1 MWRSDGTG
9 QGTSIVSHL
18 FSSTTSGGFANVD
31 GSEMALVRGSLLF
44 QVFGGEPF
52 RSRFFYSD
60 GTSDGTAWI
69 EPESVD
75 ELRGANAVV
84 FSNRLVYR
92 AEPSVLA
99 RANSIV
105 FDLPLPPPRLFA
117 TSQAITPRPK
127 ITWTPPGIDLS
138 YEVWLNNKSTNTARI
153 INQSVPGPSFTPSV
167 DLGIGNYT
175 LWARSIW
182 SSDTEPSAWSQPQN
196 FQIRTPV
203 TGLRTQQDAA
213 SGRTGISWAPLIGAA
228 RYDVWIDRVDVP
240 QSQVYR
246 NSNVTNTSVV
256 PSLSNG
262 RYRVWV
268 RGIAADGMVAEW
280 SVATAIDAVQTPA
293 VTSAA
298 ATFDRSPTIAWTSV
312 AGASSYEVWVNDN
325 LTNRKV
331 LQTSGIT
338 GTSYTLPE
346 LPASSYRVWVRSGA
360 AAVWSAPYD
369 VDTRG
374 RASLIGPA
382 TNPGTNIPTFSWG
395 LVEGATRYELWVDRV
410 GGQQKIVY
418 QPQLTDLSFSPSTPM
433 AKGTYRAWVRAF
445 SSNQAGLWSVYREFT
460 IASIESNK
468 PIELPSTSLDA
479 WFCGIDT
486 EDCLDVLDDP
496 LQLRDRFDEEEPSRP
511 RHHNDRFLSVSRH
524 AVSRSDEED
533 DLADALMSMDA
544 SSAFLAD
551 ALEHI
556 AESLQLESAEIPF

>member
-1 MWRSDGTG
+1 MD
-9 QGTSIVSHL
+9 I
-18 FSSTTSGGFANVD
+18 
-31 GSEMALVRGSLLF
+31 
-44 QVFGGEPF
+44 
-52 RSRFFYSD
+52 
-60 GTSDGTAWI
+60 
-69 EPESVD
+69 
-75 ELRGANAVV
+75 
-84 FSNRLVYR
+84 
-92 AEPSVLA
+92 
-99 RANSIV
+99 
-105 FDLPLPPPRLFA
+105 
-117 TSQAITPRPK
+117 
-127 ITWTPPGIDLS
+127 
-138 YEVWLNNKSTNTARI
+138 
-153 INQSVPGPSFTPSV
+153 
-167 DLGIGNYT
+167 
-175 LWARSIW
+175 
-182 SSDTEPSAWSQPQN
+182 
-196 FQIRTPV
+196 
-203 TGLRTQQDAA
+203 
-213 SGRTGISWAPLIGAA
+213 
-228 RYDVWIDRVDVP
+228 
-240 QSQVYR
+240 
-246 NSNVTNTSVV
+246 
-256 PSLSNG
+256 
-262 RYRVWV
+262 
-268 RGIAADGMVAEW
+268 
-280 SVATAIDAVQTPA
+280 
-293 VTSAA
+293 
-298 ATFDRSPTIAWTSV
+298 V

-418 QPQLTDLSFSPSTPM
+418 QTQLTDLSFSPSTPM

-486 EDCLDVLDDP
+486 EDCLDVLDVP

-556 AESLQLESAEIPF
+556 AESLQSESAEIPF